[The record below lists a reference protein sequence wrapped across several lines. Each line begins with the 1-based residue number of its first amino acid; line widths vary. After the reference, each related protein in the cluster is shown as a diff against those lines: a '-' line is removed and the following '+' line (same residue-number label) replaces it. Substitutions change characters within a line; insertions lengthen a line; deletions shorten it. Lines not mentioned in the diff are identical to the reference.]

1 MARLIST
8 AIAGSLT
15 LSLTDPLASDD
26 SDNPLT
32 ITGQESIISTGS
44 GDTQSP
50 GVDGIFGPAGTAW
63 VITNQGTVASASASG
78 ILLAGNGTLR
88 NSGFVA
94 GGTDVV
100 NGVAAMADGFS
111 AGGPARVFNRGTI
124 DGAAYNS
131 NGVSLNGGGEVTN
144 SGSITGFG
152 ESGVDITGSGEVTND
167 RGGYIYGDAHGVF
180 VDGNAGIVT
189 NQGRI
194 GVALNSASVYLDDG
208 GVVTNLAGGLI
219 FAAKLGVVIGGQAGA
234 VTNQG
239 AITGYDAGVTLLN
252 GGQVTN
258 SAHASLASVQISGGS
273 GSVLNQGAISA
284 NGGGD
289 GGTAVR
295 LAAGG
300 VLANEGEIYGPLSF
314 SDACVEVAG
323 GTVTNA
329 GTISGGPISIM
340 FDAGTTE
347 NRLVIDPGS
356 VFTGVVDNTDYSGTI
371 ELAPGTGQVS
381 AVGGGLYNGFETLV
395 ADDRGTWQLNGFNT
409 IGTVLDNGVLDISG
423 SLAVT
428 QSADFGSAG
437 VFQLVGAST
446 LEIASTLA
454 YQGSIAFAGGSELII
469 DHPREFGQRLTRH
482 NYVGPILK
490 NFSGAT
496 IDVKGFGING
506 LQTSFSEATGLL
518 DLTNA
523 AGHKATL
530 EFQTST
536 LGAGAFQFTGDGT
549 GGVLIT
555 YTPSLSEG
563 TRIDLGS
570 IKHHDL
576 LAPHGLDLWLSAD
589 HAF

>member
-1 MARLIST
+1 MSRSIST

-15 LSLTDPLASDD
+15 LSLTDPLASDG

-32 ITGQESIISTGS
+32 ITSQGSVISTGS
-44 GDTQSP
+44 GDTPPP
-50 GVDGIFGPAGTAW
+50 GIDGIFGPAGTAW
-63 VITNQGTVASASASG
+63 VITNQGTVASATASG
-78 ILLAGNGTLR
+78 IALAGGGMLR
-88 NSGFVA
+88 NSGFIA
-94 GGTDVV
+94 GGTNVLD
-100 NGVAAMADGFS
+100 GVAATADGFS
-111 AGGPARVFNRGTI
+111 AGGPARVFNQGTI
-124 DGAAYNS
+124 DGAGNDS

-152 ESGVDITGSGEVTND
+152 EFGVDITGSGEVTND
-167 RGGYIYGDAHGVF
+167 RGGYIYGDADGVF
-180 VDGNAGIVT
+180 VDGSAGIVT
-189 NQGRI
+189 NQGQI

-219 FAAKLGVVIGGQAGA
+219 FAAKLGVVIGGKAGA

-239 AITGYDAGVTLLN
+239 SIGGYEAAVTLLD
-252 GGQVTN
+252 GGQVAN
-258 SAHASLASVQISGGS
+258 AAHAFMTGVEISGGS
-273 GSVLNQGAISA
+273 GSVINQGVLAA
-284 NGGGD
+284 DGGD
-289 GGTAVR
+289 GEPAVE
-295 LAAGG
+295 LAGG
-300 VLANEGEIYGPLSF
+300 GALTNEGEIVGSAINTHP
-314 SDACVEVAG
+314 CVEITG

-329 GTISGGPISIM
+329 GTISGSNISVE
-340 FDAGTTE
+340 FDLGTTE
-347 NRLVIDPGS
+347 NRLIIDPGS
-356 VFTGVVDNTDYSGTI
+356 VFTGVVDSYDYHAII

-381 AVGGGLYNGFETLV
+381 AIGGGLYNGFATLV
-395 ADDRGTWQLNGFNT
+395 ADDGGTWQLNGFNT
-409 IGTVLDNGVLDISG
+409 IGTVLDNGVIDISG

-469 DHPREFGQRLTRH
+469 DHPREFGQRLPRH
-482 NYVGPILK
+482 NYVGPILT

-530 EFQTST
+530 EFQTSS
-536 LGAGAFQFTGDGT
+536 LGAGAFQFTGDGM
-549 GGVLIT
+549 GGVFIT
-555 YTPSLSEG
+555 LTPSSDEG

-570 IKHHDL
+570 SQHHDFP
-576 LAPHGLDLWLSAD
+576 APHGVDLWWSAT
-589 HAF
+589 HAL